1 MTEPAAN
8 PTGHIHFFH
17 LHLRT
22 KRATLASPAVV
33 APNLLNVSCLFEKQK
48 EAHTEQRKTLERAEK
63 TPKELAK
70 VR

>member
-17 LHLRT
+17 LHLHT
-22 KRATLASPAVV
+22 KRAT
-33 APNLLNVSCLFEKQK
+33 LNVSCLFEKQK

-63 TPKELAK
+63 HPKELAK